1 MRWAD
6 SFGIRP
12 YAEPGPTPQS
22 ASLPGRRAWSVQSG
36 VQAPPRPRT
45 RPLRHPT
52 APYVLDH
59 SGRRQEAPIPTL
71 CLKICIWGAP
81 RGSPPQPCRTTGLLP
96 PPPAPLGGRRA
107 GGGGSRPLAH
117 VCRAAPAFQRGGSA
131 GPSPS
136 ISPSLAPSRRCP
148 GRQAELCPAHAFLT
162 QTLGSTPE
170 RKKAALGGRGPKPVE
185 LVRKWHGSELLPAGW
200 PWS

>member
-1 MRWAD
+1 MLNPA
-6 SFGIRP
+6 
-12 YAEPGPTPQS
+12 PTPQS

-59 SGRRQEAPIPTL
+59 SGRRREAPIPTL

-96 PPPAPLGGRRA
+96 PHPPPRSEEGGQVEGGAAGLSPTSAGQHQPSKGEALQAP
-107 GGGGSRPLAH
+107 H
-117 VCRAAPAFQRGGSA
+117 PAFPPTWHHPA
-131 GPSPS
+131 GAQGVRLSCA
-136 ISPSLAPSRRCP
+136 L
-148 GRQAELCPAHAFLT
+148 AHAFLT

-170 RKKAALGGRGPKPVE
+170 RKKAALEGRGPKPVE